1 MRVVLDTNVLVSGIF
16 FAGVPGQILDG
27 WGQGQFVLIATP
39 SIFAEY
45 EEVCRRLHVRF
56 PSIEFEGVLVSLLRG
71 ARIVADP
78 DPGPP
83 ISRDPD
89 DDIFLRCALATQS
102 IVVSGDAD
110 LLEQD
115 GWSGV
120 SVLSPRDFLKELE
133 KL

>member
-16 FAGVPGQILDG
+16 FAGVPGQILEV

-45 EEVCRRLHVRF
+45 EEVCRRLHLRF

-102 IVVSGDAD
+102 VIVSGD
-110 LLEQD
+110 
-115 GWSGV
+115 
-120 SVLSPRDFLKELE
+120 PRNQRGP
-133 KL
+133 

>member
-1 MRVVLDTNVLVSGIF
+1 VRVVLDTNVLVSGIF
-16 FAGVPGQILDG
+16 FAGVPGQILDA
-27 WGQGQFVLIATP
+27 WGKGQFVLIATP

-45 EEVCRRLHVRF
+45 EEVCRRLHARF
-56 PSIEFEGVLVSLLRG
+56 PSIEFDGVLVSLLLG

-78 DPGPP
+78 DSGPP

-89 DDIFLRCALATQS
+89 DDIFLRCAHATRS
-102 IVVSGDAD
+102 VVVSGDED

-120 SVLSPRDFLKELE
+120 RVIKPRDFLEELNRP
-133 KL
+133 